1 MPRLIP
7 RPKQR
12 ANRPSRASI
21 GTMAMPF
28 LWVMGPNLQEMAHG
42 AAGREGN
49 ARAGMLSQ
57 LQSTTTPNTLLLSVE
72 IRS

>member
-1 MPRLIP
+1 
-7 RPKQR
+7 
-12 ANRPSRASI
+12 
-21 GTMAMPF
+21 MAMPF